1 MSFDAERSSTNG
13 NESPELEDVDSPWAA
28 PSSDKR
34 KVETVLVTGSSGFL
48 GQHVVK
54 LLQEHNQSV
63 KEIRLFDLKPYENNL
78 KHGTEKPMKAIVGDI
93 CNAKALQEAFAG
105 VDCVIHT
112 AALVDCGIFPDAE
125 AMEAINV
132 EGTRTVID
140 ACVRQNVPYL
150 VFTSTV
156 DVVVSSNHIFFG
168 AENTTFT
175 PKHFLMGPYAET
187 KHRAEQLVL
196 QANHRVL
203 ADGHTKFS
211 TLVLRPTALYGE
223 QDQQFVVQFLR
234 AAKASKNTLPKIRSV
249 DERFQVTYVG
259 NAALAHLKAMERLAV
274 DESVAGEV
282 FYVTD
287 DTPLEDI
294 YEFLRPFVECQGC
307 RLSEYTVPYLLAIL
321 VLMLMALLLRLVR
334 PLYRPRVYV
343 PPPAAVTYICTSL
356 FFNRTKATLR
366 LNYYPSVTPD
376 EAVQRS
382 VSYYRTLHFPP
393 ADQQQG

>member
-1 MSFDAERSSTNG
+1 MSFDPERSSTNG

-28 PSSDKR
+28 PSADKR
-34 KVETVLVTGSSGFL
+34 KVEVVLVTGSSGFL

-54 LLQEHNQSV
+54 LLQELDKNV
-63 KEIRLFDLKPYENNL
+63 KEIRLFDIKPYENKL
-78 KHGTEKPMKAIVGDI
+78 KHSTEKPMKATVGDI
-93 CNAKALQEAFAG
+93 CNAKAVQEAFAG

-112 AALVDCGIFPDAE
+112 AALVDCTIFPDAE
-125 AMEAINV
+125 AMEAVNV

-140 ACVRQNVPYL
+140 ACIRQNVPYL

-156 DVVVSSNHIFFG
+156 DVV
-168 AENTTFT
+168 
-175 PKHFLMGPYAET
+175 T

-196 QANHRVL
+196 QANQRVL

-211 TLVLRPTALYGE
+211 TLVLRPTAMYGE
-223 QDQQFVVQFLR
+223 EDQHFVVQFLR
-234 AAKASKNTLPKIRSV
+234 VAKSSKNTLTKIRSV

-259 NAALAHLKAMERLAV
+259 NAALAHLRAMEKLAV

-287 DTPLEDI
+287 DTPLEDM

-307 RLSEYTVPYLLAIL
+307 RLSDYTVPYLLAIL
-321 VLMLMALLLRLVR
+321 VLMLLALVLRL
-334 PLYRPRVYV
+334 
-343 PPPAAVTYICTSL
+343 
-356 FFNRTKATLR
+356 ATLR
-366 LNYYPSVTPD
+366 LNYYPNVTPD

-382 VSYYRTLHFPP
+382 VSYYKSLQFP
-393 ADQQQG
+393 G

>member
-13 NESPELEDVDSPWAA
+13 NESPELIEDDSPWTA
-28 PSSDKR
+28 PSGEKR
-34 KVETVLVTGSSGFL
+34 KIEVVLVTGSSGFL

-54 LLQEHNQSV
+54 LLQEHDKTV
-63 KEIRLFDLKPYENNL
+63 KEIRLFDIKPYENNL
-78 KHGTEKPMKAIVGDI
+78 KHTTEKPMKATVGDI
-93 CNAKALQEAFAG
+93 CNAKAVQEAFAG

-112 AALVDCGIFPDAE
+112 AALVDVGMFPDTE
-125 AMEAINV
+125 ALEAVNV

-140 ACVRQNVPYL
+140 ACIRQNVPYL

-196 QANHRVL
+196 QANQRVL
-203 ADGHTKFS
+203 ADGDTKFR
-211 TLVLRPTALYGE
+211 TLVLRPTAMYGE
-223 QDQQFVVQFLR
+223 QDQHFVVQFLKH
-234 AAKASKNTLPKIRSV
+234 AKGSKNCLTKIRSV

-259 NAALAHLKAMERLAV
+259 NAALAHLYAKDKLAV

-307 RLSEYTVPYLLAIL
+307 RLSDYTVPYLLAIL
-321 VLMLMALLLRLVR
+321 VLMLLALVLRLLRPV
-334 PLYRPRVYV
+334 YRPRSFV
-343 PPPAAVTYICTSL
+343 PTPSAVTYICTSL

-366 LNYYPSVTPD
+366 LGYYPSVSPD
-376 EAVQRS
+376 EAVERS
-382 VSYYRTLHFPP
+382 VSYYKSIQFP
-393 ADQQQG
+393 G

>member
-78 KHGTEKPMKAIVGDI
+78 KHSTEKPMKAIVGDI

-249 DERFQVTYVG
+249 DERFQLSKPRDG
-259 NAALAHLKAMERLAV
+259 W
-274 DESVAGEV
+274 
-282 FYVTD
+282 
-287 DTPLEDI
+287 PLH
-294 YEFLRPFVECQGC
+294 
-307 RLSEYTVPYLLAIL
+307 VPA
-321 VLMLMALLLRLVR
+321 
-334 PLYRPRVYV
+334 P
-343 PPPAAVTYICTSL
+343 
-356 FFNRTKATLR
+356 
-366 LNYYPSVTPD
+366 
-376 EAVQRS
+376 
-382 VSYYRTLHFPP
+382 
-393 ADQQQG
+393 

>member
-28 PSSDKR
+28 PSGDKR
-34 KVETVLVTGSSGFL
+34 KVEVVLVTGSSGFL

-54 LLQEHNQSV
+54 LLQEFDKNV
-63 KEIRLFDLKPYENNL
+63 KEIRLFDTKPYENNL
-78 KHGTEKPMKAIVGDI
+78 KHSTEKPMKVTVGDI
-93 CNAKALQEAFAG
+93 CNAKAVQEAFAG

-112 AALVDCGIFPDAE
+112 AALVDCTIFPDAE

-140 ACVRQNVPYL
+140 ACIRQNVPYL

-196 QANHRVL
+196 QANQRVL

-211 TLVLRPTALYGE
+211 TLVLRPTAMYGE
-223 QDQQFVVQFLR
+223 QDQHFVVQFLR
-234 AAKASKNTLPKIRSV
+234 VAKSSKNTLTKIRSV

-259 NAALAHLKAMERLAV
+259 NAALAHLRAMEKLAV

-307 RLSEYTVPYLLAIL
+307 RLSDYTVPYLLAIL
-321 VLMLMALLLRLVR
+321 LLMLLALVLRLVR
-334 PLYRPRVYV
+334 PLYRPRAYV
-343 PPPAAVTYICTSL
+343 PPPSAVTYICTSL

-366 LNYYPSVTPD
+366 LNYYPNVTPD

-382 VSYYRTLHFPP
+382 VSYYKSIQFP
-393 ADQQQG
+393 G

>member
-1 MSFDAERSSTNG
+1 MSR
-13 NESPELEDVDSPWAA
+13 
-28 PSSDKR
+28 DKR
-34 KVETVLVTGSSGFL
+34 KVEVVLVTGSSGFL

-54 LLQEHNQSV
+54 LLQEHDKNV
-63 KEIRLFDLKPYENNL
+63 KEIRLFDIKPYENNL
-78 KHGTEKPMKAIVGDI
+78 KHRTEKPMKVTVGDI
-93 CNAKALQEAFAG
+93 CNAKAVQEAFAG

-112 AALVDCGIFPDAE
+112 AALVDCTIFPDAE
-125 AMEAINV
+125 AMEAVNV

-140 ACVRQNVPYL
+140 ACIRQNVPYL

-175 PKHFLMGPYAET
+175 PKHFLMGSYAET

-196 QANHRVL
+196 QANQRVL

-211 TLVLRPTALYGE
+211 TLVLRPTAMYGE
-223 QDQQFVVQFLR
+223 QDQHFVVQFLR
-234 AAKASKNTLPKIRSV
+234 VAKSSKNTLTKIRSV

-259 NAALAHLKAMERLAV
+259 NAALAHLRAMEKLAV

-307 RLSEYTVPYLLAIL
+307 RLSDYTVPYLLAIL
-321 VLMLMALLLRLVR
+321 VLMLLALVLRLVR
-334 PLYRPRVYV
+334 PLYRPRAYV
-343 PPPAAVTYICTSL
+343 PPPSAVTYICTSL

-366 LNYYPSVTPD
+366 LNYYPNVTPD

-382 VSYYRTLHFPP
+382 VSYYKSIQFP
-393 ADQQQG
+393 G

>member
-1 MSFDAERSSTNG
+1 MQTALTPRE
-13 NESPELEDVDSPWAA
+13 
-28 PSSDKR
+28 KR
-34 KVETVLVTGSSGFL
+34 KIEVVLVTGSSGFL

-54 LLQEHNQSV
+54 LLQEHDKTV
-63 KEIRLFDLKPYENNL
+63 KEIRLFDIKPYENNL
-78 KHGTEKPMKAIVGDI
+78 KHTTEKPMKATVGDI
-93 CNAKALQEAFAG
+93 CNAKAVQEAFAG

-112 AALVDCGIFPDAE
+112 AALVDVGMFPDTE
-125 AMEAINV
+125 ALEAVNV

-140 ACVRQNVPYL
+140 ACIRQNVPYL

-196 QANHRVL
+196 QANQRVL
-203 ADGHTKFS
+203 ADGDTKFR
-211 TLVLRPTALYGE
+211 TLVLRPTAMYGE
-223 QDQQFVVQFLR
+223 QDQHFVVQFLKH
-234 AAKASKNTLPKIRSV
+234 AKASKNCLTKIRSV

-259 NAALAHLKAMERLAV
+259 NAALAHLYAKDKLAV

-307 RLSEYTVPYLLAIL
+307 RLSDYTVPYLLAIL
-321 VLMLMALLLRLVR
+321 VLMLLALVLRLLRPV
-334 PLYRPRVYV
+334 YRPRSFV
-343 PPPAAVTYICTSL
+343 PTPSAVTYICTSL

-366 LNYYPSVTPD
+366 LGYYPAVSPD

-382 VSYYRTLHFPP
+382 VSYYKAIQFP
-393 ADQQQG
+393 G

>member
-1 MSFDAERSSTNG
+1 MSFDPERSSTNG

-28 PSSDKR
+28 PSADKR
-34 KVETVLVTGSSGFL
+34 KVEVVLVTGSSGFL

-54 LLQEHNQSV
+54 LLQELDKNV
-63 KEIRLFDLKPYENNL
+63 KEIRLFDIKPYENKL
-78 KHGTEKPMKAIVGDI
+78 KHSTEKPMKATVGDI
-93 CNAKALQEAFAG
+93 CNAKAVQEAFAG

-112 AALVDCGIFPDAE
+112 AALVDCSIFPDAE
-125 AMEAINV
+125 AMEAVNV

-140 ACVRQNVPYL
+140 ACIRQNVPYL

-196 QANHRVL
+196 QANQRVL
-203 ADGHTKFS
+203 ADGN
-211 TLVLRPTALYGE
+211 TLVLRPTAMYGE
-223 QDQQFVVQFLR
+223 EDPHFVVQFLR
-234 AAKASKNTLPKIRSV
+234 VAKSSKNTLTKIRSV

-259 NAALAHLKAMERLAV
+259 NAALAHLRAMEKLAV

-287 DTPLEDI
+287 DTPLEDM

-307 RLSEYTVPYLLAIL
+307 RLSDYTVPYLLAIL
-321 VLMLMALLLRLVR
+321 VLMLLALVLRLVR
-334 PLYRPRVYV
+334 PLYRPRSYI
-343 PPPAAVTYICTSL
+343 PPPSAVTYICTSL

-366 LNYYPSVTPD
+366 LNYYPNVTPD

-382 VSYYRTLHFPP
+382 ISYYKSLEFP
-393 ADQQQG
+393 G